1 MSFYEIDEEAE
12 VNFLS
17 LDLSRAALLV
27 AGSHMQAI
35 GGLQIFMIYWV
46 RDQAENKGVL
56 GEPKAL
62 PMLGLFHF
70 GHKNTACKIYTVGT
84 GVE

>member
-1 MSFYEIDEEAE
+1 MSFCEIDEEAE

-56 GEPKAL
+56 GEPQAL